1 MSASDEDE
9 TLVARLS
16 NQIGLAVGFSES
28 KLSKERETV
37 MKYYNGERPYK
48 MSAGDTNYVSY
59 DVWDA
64 VESMKAQLLEVFS
77 GNNQPVSF
85 SPVNGEDAQA
95 AQVRTDYCTHVLFR
109 QNPGFQI
116 MQDVIDDG
124 LLGRVGVCKVWWET
138 KKTTNYYDL
147 TETTYQEVSA
157 FLAKNPGTEIT
168 QIDGSD
174 AGSTFKRVRVKVPKD
189 RSQVR
194 IKVLP
199 PEQFGIA
206 PMSEDLKS
214 AEFCFHREPKTVSD
228 LIKMGFDP
236 KIITQLQDTDRLWLS
251 QEPEQIERYQQTDDM
266 IGVRGMD
273 ESQKSAR
280 QIMLYECYMEMN
292 IDGDDETPVSQLHKI
307 FMAGDQILD
316 KEPVDRKPFVGF
328 TPLPRPHA
336 FWGTNYSKMLIP
348 TQNARTYLTRSIIN
362 HALITNNPR
371 LQVVRGTV
379 DNPRE
384 LMENRIGGIVNV
396 KRPDGI
402 APIPQ
407 AGLNPFVFQTI
418 SLLDEDKEEITGIS
432 RLSQGLNKDAV
443 SKQNSQGM
451 VNDLISVSQ
460 IRQKIIAR
468 NFAENFL
475 RGIYEM
481 IYQLVL
487 ENEDR
492 QKIIQ
497 VAGAWTPIDLTAWPE
512 DTEMEVSFAL
522 GYGDQDR
529 ELMKWQK
536 LDTYL
541 SGDPMLKV
549 AYPPEK
555 RFNVV
560 KKAMNAMGIKD
571 VTDYIL
577 SPDQVQPP
585 PPDPMQQ
592 ADLAVKHA
600 DAQVKL
606 ANAQA
611 AAANSQLALQEA
623 QNKQQ
628 DQLAKMQ
635 LETRRSMADIQLK
648 QDQLAHKVAVDAAEL
663 QLQQEAAA
671 AAKLSSMAEPTR

>member
-1 MSASDEDE
+1 
-9 TLVARLS
+9 
-16 NQIGLAVGFSES
+16 
-28 KLSKERETV
+28 
-37 MKYYNGERPYK
+37 
-48 MSAGDTNYVSY
+48 
-59 DVWDA
+59 
-64 VESMKAQLLEVFS
+64 
-77 GNNQPVSF
+77 
-85 SPVNGEDAQA
+85 
-95 AQVRTDYCTHVLFR
+95 
-109 QNPGFQI
+109 
-116 MQDVIDDG
+116 
-124 LLGRVGVCKVWWET
+124 
-138 KKTTNYYDL
+138 
-147 TETTYQEVSA
+147 
-157 FLAKNPGTEIT
+157 
-168 QIDGSD
+168 
-174 AGSTFKRVRVKVPKD
+174 
-189 RSQVR
+189 
-194 IKVLP
+194 
-199 PEQFGIA
+199 
-206 PMSEDLKS
+206 
-214 AEFCFHREPKTVSD
+214 
-228 LIKMGFDP
+228 
-236 KIITQLQDTDRLWLS
+236 
-251 QEPEQIERYQQTDDM
+251 
-266 IGVRGMD
+266 
-273 ESQKSAR
+273 
-280 QIMLYECYMEMN
+280 
-292 IDGDDETPVSQLHKI
+292 
-307 FMAGDQILD
+307 
-316 KEPVDRKPFVGF
+316 
-328 TPLPRPHA
+328 
-336 FWGTNYSKMLIP
+336 MLIP

>member
-1 MSASDEDE
+1 VSASDEDE